1 MVQVIMRLNRRQLL
15 QAAAALPTAAQ
26 LRAQSAPQFH
36 LRAGLVAYSYRKELA
51 ANSLNYADLIR
62 MIADWGLDGLDC
74 TVYWFPDTSNEFLA
88 SIRKAAFR
96 NGVQIYNAGVRVQLC
111 QPTPELQLSQYEN
124 IKKWVDVADR
134 LGASH
139 MRVFGGQIPKGA
151 TEQQAIAWAVEVL
164 KRGAEYAGS
173 RGITLGVEDDG
184 GLTTAAGPT
193 VEIVKQAASPWAGI
207 NADSGNLRVDGYS
220 QFATML
226 PYATSVHL
234 KGSIAGAD
242 GKREAADWKR
252 LITMIGKSGYK
263 GYVGLE
269 YEDNDAAKEVPRQA
283 ANLRALLRM
292 VSA

>member
-1 MVQVIMRLNRRQLL
+1 MVQVIMRMNRRQLL
-15 QAAAALPTAAQ
+15 AAAAALPAAAQ
-26 LRAQSAPQFH
+26 LRAQSAPNFH
-36 LRAGLVAYSYRKELA
+36 LCAGLVAYSYRKELA
-51 ANSLNYADLIR
+51 AKSMNYEDLIR

-74 TVYWFPDTSNEFLA
+74 TVYWFPDNSNEYLA
-88 SIRKAAFR
+88 SIRKAAFK

-139 MRVFGGQIPKGA
+139 MRVFGGSIPKGA

-226 PYATSVHL
+226 PYATSVHI
-234 KGSIAGAD
+234 KASIAGED
-242 GKREAADWKR
+242 GKKEMADWKR
-252 LITMIGKSGYK
+252 LVTMVGKAGYK

-269 YEDNDAAKEVPRQA
+269 YEENDAAKDVPRQA
-283 ANLRALLRM
+283 ADLRALVRM

>member
-1 MVQVIMRLNRRQLL
+1 MHMNRRQLF
-15 QAAAALPTAAQ
+15 AASVALPAAWQ
-26 LRAQSAPQFH
+26 LRADSAAHFH
-36 LRAGLVAYSYRKELA
+36 LRAGLVAYSYKKELA
-51 ANSLNYADLIR
+51 AKSMSYSDLIR
-62 MIADWGLDGLDC
+62 MVGDWGLDGLDC
-74 TVYWFPDTSNEFLA
+74 TVYWFPDTSNEYLA
-88 SIRKAAFR
+88 SIRKVAFK

-111 QPTPELQLSQYEN
+111 QATPELQAAQVEN

-139 MRVFGGQIPKGA
+139 VRVFGGPIPKGA

-164 KRGAEYAGS
+164 KRGADYAGG

-193 VEIVKQAASPWAGI
+193 IEIVKQAASPWAGI

-234 KGSIAGAD
+234 KTMIAGKD
-242 GKREAADWKR
+242 GRKENADWDR
-252 LITMIGKSGYK
+252 LVTMIGKSGYK

-269 YEDNDAAKEVPRQA
+269 YEGSNALTEVPRKA
-283 ANLRALLRM
+283 ADLGAVIRT
-292 VSA
+292 VSG